1 MKKFEPIFKDFP
13 HMLHGGDYN
22 PDQWVNTPE
31 IWDEDMRLMKLVHGN
46 EMTMGIFAWS
56 EIEPEEGVFNFSVFD
71 TMMDKIYKNGGRVIF
86 ATPSGARPKWLADKY
101 PEVRRVTENLQKEPF
116 RTRHNHCATSP
127 IYREKVRIINEKLAE
142 RYGNHPALIGWHL
155 SNEYNGAC
163 YCDKCADKFRAWL
176 KEKYGDIETLNTA
189 WWTRFWSHHFNS
201 FDEIEP
207 PSRVGE
213 ASFQGLHL
221 DWKRFVTW
229 NTTDFMKEEIKALR
243 KYSDAPVTTNCMGFF
258 TGLDYHVLG
267 KEVDFFSNDN
277 YPNWAEG
284 VDTCASELGMCMD
297 YCRGVKQGKPFII
310 MESAPGINIGGMN
323 FVKVKTNEQ
332 QLFEAAK
339 MIAHGSDSIMYFQ
352 WRKGRGASEKFH
364 GAVVDHYGKEDN
376 RVFQNAVK
384 VGEMLEKLDGVVG
397 CGVKS
402 EVAIA
407 YATEQR
413 WALSGV
419 NALPGWEDK
428 NDYYRTTLAY
438 YRAFY
443 DCNIPTDIIAYDDDF
458 TKYKVL
464 VLPSPY
470 LMTEEMGARLKDF
483 VAKGGILIST
493 QLTAVANETDLC
505 YLGGTPGAGLSEVFG
520 LRVDEIDSYA
530 PIDGFGRPMPVKN
543 SVTYGGKEYPIN
555 GIAECILPK
564 GATPFATYTSNIQ
577 AGTGAA
583 YENKYGEGTA
593 YYIGFY
599 QDGEFQKAFIKDFVK
614 KYGLT
619 APMNVECDKDI
630 CLRKREGD
638 GENYYFILNE
648 SENESSVTLDK
659 SYKNVLTGE
668 TVSGKQILGNCG
680 FLILTDE

>member
-1 MKKFEPIFKDFP
+1 MKKYNPTFPNFP

-22 PDQWVNTPE
+22 PDQWVKTPE

-71 TMMDKIYKNGGRVIF
+71 TMMDKIYENGGRVIF

-101 PEVRRVTENLQKEPF
+101 PEVRRVTENLQHEPF

-142 RYGNHPALIGWHL
+142 RYGKHPALLGWHL

-163 YCDKCADKFRAWL
+163 YCEKCADKFRAWL

-207 PSRVGE
+207 PSKVGE
-213 ASFQGLHL
+213 QSVQGLSL

-243 KYSDAPVTTNCMGFF
+243 KYSDHPVTTNCMGFF
-258 TGLDYHVLG
+258 SGLDYHKIG
-267 KEVDFFSNDN
+267 KELDFFSNDN

-284 VDTCASELGMCMD
+284 VKSCAIDLAINLD
-297 YCRGVKQGKPFII
+297 FCRGVKQGQPFII

-323 FVKVKTNEQ
+323 FCKVKTNEQ
-332 QLFEAAK
+332 QLLEAAK
-339 MIAHGSDSIMYFQ
+339 MISHGSDSIMYFQ
-352 WRKGRGASEKFH
+352 WRKGRGACEKFH

-397 CGVKS
+397 CGVES
-402 EVAIA
+402 RVAFV
-407 YATEQR
+407 YSNEQR
-413 WALSGV
+413 WALSGENCV
-419 NALPGWEDK
+419 AGWEDK
-428 NDYYRTTLAY
+428 NGYYATTRAY

-443 DCNIPTDIIAYDDDF
+443 DKNIPTDIISYEDDF
-458 TKYKVL
+458 SKYDML
-464 VLPSPY
+464 ILPTAYILS
-470 LMTEEMGARLKDF
+470 EEMGKKLKDY
-483 VAKGGILIST
+483 VAKGGILVAT
-493 QLTAVANETDLC
+493 YMTAVANETDLC
-505 YLGGTPGAGLSEVFG
+505 YLGGTPGAGLSEMFG

-530 PIDGFGRPMPVKN
+530 PVDGFGRPMPVTN
-543 SVTYGGKEYPIN
+543 SVSYGGKEYPLN
-555 GIAECILPK
+555 GIAECIVPK
-564 GATPFATYTSNIQ
+564 GAKALATYTSNIQ
-577 AGTGAA
+577 AGTGAV
-583 YENKYGEGTA
+583 YENPYGEGVA

-599 QDGEFQKAFIKDFVK
+599 QDGEFPAAFISDMIE
-614 KYGLT
+614 KYGFEPP
-619 APMNVECDKDI
+619 APIICDEGI

-638 GENYYFILNE
+638 GENYYFVLNE
-648 SENESSVTLDK
+648 TEETKTVTLDK
-659 SYKNVLTGE
+659 TYKNMLTGE
-668 TVSGKQILGNCG
+668 EMSGMQTLGTCG
-680 FLILTDE
+680 FLILTDK